1 MFQEDKLKQER
12 YILVSQAISFFLLA
26 MSILAA
32 ISSKD
37 ELFNILGYYH
47 SIVMFLILLPLIVF
61 IRFLSTHY
69 DNVRFELI
77 FSIFFLVI
85 SAVFLVFLNN
95 SAFKI
100 LLIMP
105 IILTALKSGVR
116 YAVYISI
123 ASLTVLFYVSYKNN
137 FITIDGDLMYAI
149 VFVLVAWLLGNM
161 RDTENEIRIKLERLA
176 NYDGLTDLYNHRSFQ
191 HIMDSELNK
200 AKEHKGLVSLI
211 LLDIDYFKVY
221 NDSFGHLKGDLVLKK
236 VASIINNCTPPTG
249 YCARYGGEEFA
260 LVLPKM
266 DVEHSLTV
274 AENIR
279 KTIEATEFPGMEV
292 LPKGKLTVSIGLA
305 EYPLMATTKEKLIQ
319 RADEALYKAKFI
331 SKNKVEAYYS
341 VFDELSLVLVD
352 EEKNIFNSIRTLTM
366 VINAKDKY
374 TYGHSERTMQL
385 ASRFAEKINL
395 SKSHTTQMIYSS
407 LLHDIG
413 KIEIARDILNKPA
426 KLNDSEWE
434 ILKSHPQWGAEIIR
448 PLKSFEGIAEIVQ
461 YHHENYDGSGYPEGL
476 KGTSIPYGA
485 RVLRIIDSFDAI
497 TTNRP
502 YKPGMN
508 KEQAIE
514 ELAKFSGIHYDP
526 VIFGQ
531 FAEMILSDS
540 DSPQDYNYADY
551 D

>member
-1 MFQEDKLKQER
+1 MFQEDKRKQER

-26 MSILAA
+26 MVILTT
-32 ISSKD
+32 ISFKD
-37 ELFNILGYYH
+37 DLFNELSYH
-47 SIVMFLILLPLIVF
+47 HTTIILLIILPLLVF
-61 IRFLSTHY
+61 IRFLSTHSY
-69 DNVRFELI
+69 NVMLEIVFNTFFLAI
-77 FSIFFLVI
+77 SSIFLI
-85 SAVFLVFLNN
+85 YLNDP
-95 SAFKI
+95 AFKI

-116 YAVYISI
+116 QSIYTSLIS
-123 ASLTVLFYVSYKNN
+123 LVVLFYVSYKND
-137 FITIDGDLMYAI
+137 FLTIDSDLMYAI
-149 VFVLVAWLLGNM
+149 VFLLVAWLLGNM

-191 HIMDSELNK
+191 DIMDRELLK
-200 AKEHKGLVSLI
+200 AKEHQKPLSLI

-221 NDSFGHLKGDLVLKK
+221 NDSFGHLKGDFVLKQ
-236 VASIINNCTPPTG
+236 VAAIINNCTPSTG

-266 DVEHSLTV
+266 DAEYTTKV

-279 KTIEATEFPGMEV
+279 KTIEEANFPGMEV

-319 RADEALYKAKFI
+319 KADEALYKAKFI

-341 VFDELSLVLVD
+341 VFDELSIDLAE
-352 EEKNIFNSIRTLTM
+352 EEKDIFNSIRTLTM

-385 ASRFAEKINL
+385 ASRFAEMINM
-395 SKSHTTQMIYSS
+395 SKNSTTQLIYSS

-448 PLKSFEGIAEIVQ
+448 PLKSFEELVEIVL
-461 YHHENYDGSGYPEGL
+461 YHHENIDGSGYPRGL
-476 KGTSIPYGA
+476 KNNEIPYGA
-485 RVLRIIDSFDAI
+485 RVLRILDSFDAI
-497 TTNRP
+497 ITNRP

-508 KEQAIE
+508 KAQAIE
-514 ELAKFSGIHYDP
+514 EMAKFSGTHYDP
-526 VIFGQ
+526 VIFEQ
-531 FAEMILSDS
+531 FAEMILNGSYS
-540 DSPQDYNYADY
+540 QDYYYSDY
-551 D
+551 

>member
-1 MFQEDKLKQER
+1 MFQEDKRKQEG
-12 YILVSQAISFFLLA
+12 YILVSQAITFFLLA
-26 MSILAA
+26 MVILTA
-32 ISSKD
+32 ISYKE
-37 ELFNILGYYH
+37 ELFNGYYH
-47 SIVMFLILLPLIVF
+47 STIMFLVILPLIVL

-69 DNVRFELI
+69 NNVRFEIFFNAFFIFTSSIFLI
-77 FSIFFLVI
+77 FF
-85 SAVFLVFLNN
+85 NDP
-95 SAFKI
+95 AFKL

-105 IILTALKSGVR
+105 IILTTLKSGLR
-116 YAVYISI
+116 YALYISI
-123 ASLTVLFYVSYKNN
+123 ASLTILFYVSYRNE
-137 FITIDGDLMYAI
+137 FSTIDGDLMYAI
-149 VFVLVAWLLGNM
+149 VFLLVAWLLGNM

-191 HIMDSELNK
+191 HIMDTELDK
-200 AKEHKGLVSLI
+200 AQEQKGSISLI

-221 NDSFGHLKGDLVLKK
+221 NDAFGHLNGDFVLKQ
-236 VASIINNCTPPTG
+236 VAAIINLCTPPTG

-260 LVLPKM
+260 VILPKM
-266 DVEHSLTV
+266 GVEYSKVV

-279 KTIEATEFPGMEV
+279 RTIEETDFPGMKV

-305 EYPLMATTKEKLIQ
+305 EYPLMATSKEKLIQ
-319 RADEALYKAKFI
+319 KADEALYKAKFI

-341 VFDELSLVLVD
+341 VFDELSFDLAD
-352 EEKNIFNSIRTLTM
+352 EEKDIFNSIRTLTM

-395 SKSHTTQMIYSS
+395 SKPSTTLMIYSS

-426 KLNDSEWE
+426 KLNYDEWE

-448 PLKSFEGIAEIVQ
+448 PLKSFEGIAEIVL

-476 KGTSIPYGA
+476 KGMLIPFGA
-485 RVLRIIDSFDAI
+485 RVLRIIDSFDAM

-502 YKPGMN
+502 YKQGMN
-508 KEQAIE
+508 KVQAIE
-514 ELAKFSGIHYDP
+514 ELARFSGAHYDP
-526 VIFGQ
+526 VIFKE
-531 FAEMILSDS
+531 FAEMILNDCDS
-540 DSPQDYNYADY
+540 QDLNYAVD